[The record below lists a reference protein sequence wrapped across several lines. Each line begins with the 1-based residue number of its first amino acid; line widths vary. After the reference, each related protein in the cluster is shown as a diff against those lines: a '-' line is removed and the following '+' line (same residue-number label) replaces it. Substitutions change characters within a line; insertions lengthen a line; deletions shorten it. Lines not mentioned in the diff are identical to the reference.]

1 MRLEISSDSQNFLMG
16 SQPFCSATADKTSNL
31 SYLTNL
37 KCSNI
42 QYLTHQH
49 FRRATEIAQRDRT
62 DGLVGTSHVIEA
74 HNEMF
79 CSPKVD

>member
-1 MRLEISSDSQNFLMG
+1 MVLKIHSLY
-16 SQPFCSATADKTSNL
+16 KVL
-31 SYLTNL
+31 NL

-79 CSPKVD
+79 CSPKVN

>member
-1 MRLEISSDSQNFLMG
+1 M
-16 SQPFCSATADKTSNL
+16 CSNL
-31 SYLTNL
+31 
-37 KCSNI
+37 K
-42 QYLTHQH
+42 YLTHQH

-79 CSPKVD
+79 CSPKVDLRELALLEFPA